1 MRLDLSPDFF
11 MTFEVVGLYGLSA
24 VGVLVGLWFIW
35 FAFSERA
42 LVVVGQTPA
51 ETLSP
56 EAQQTLNTEA
66 FAARRPMR
74 YGAPSSSA
82 TPQHGLTPLASEA
95 SAKAKKR
102 CPSSPQPSR
111 PEGAAASHRTADRH
125 RE

>member
-1 MRLDLSPDFF
+1 MRLDLSPEFF

-24 VGVLVGLWFIW
+24 AGVLLGLWFIW

-42 LVVVGQTPA
+42 LVVVGRTPA

-74 YGAPSSSA
+74 YGAPSPTA
-82 TPQHGLTPLASEA
+82 APQPGLTPLAPEGTPQPEN
-95 SAKAKKR
+95 R
-102 CPSSPQPSR
+102 CTSSSPSSF
-111 PEGAAASHRTADRH
+111 PEDTAASRKTAAR
-125 RE
+125 RKE